1 MNGGVKAAL
10 LISCVALGGCAAAT
24 NPVKVRAIADPS
36 AAISRGGD
44 AILVARGQFMLG
56 NVGLAL
62 EEFRKA
68 QRANP
73 SDTAALAGIGDCYA
87 AMGRFD
93 LAQSNYETALAL
105 APHDRILLL
114 GLAAIF
120 ESEGKVASAA
130 AARAEAGIVRQAAP
144 AQSIA
149 QRQVSAAPLIK
160 ERQIEVPAPVI
171 GSVTVEL
178 PTARPAGH
186 LEARQAVLPEP
197 QIADEM
203 PLKSTVTVEL
213 PPARPASP
221 RLPIPRESETTTAAI
236 ALPPRLERLSSGE
249 VALVTTSKPIWRAS
263 KDIQTASGSTV
274 RWVALAS
281 SPDKP
286 NVQIL
291 NAARSQGLA
300 ASARTVLVGRG
311 WRKIDVADAPT
322 PQRKSVVLYPKNR
335 AILGRRLAAQFGV
348 TAQMADRD
356 DVILVL
362 GRDAVDRI
370 TGQKRS

>member
-1 MNGGVKAAL
+1 
-10 LISCVALGGCAAAT
+10 
-24 NPVKVRAIADPS
+24 
-36 AAISRGGD
+36 
-44 AILVARGQFMLG
+44 MLG
-56 NVGLAL
+56 DVGLAL
-62 EEFRKA
+62 EAFRKA

-105 APHDRILLL
+105 APHDRNLLL
-114 GLAAIF
+114 GIAAIF
-120 ESEGKVASAA
+120 ESEGKTASAA
-130 AARAEAGIVRQAAP
+130 AARVEAGIARQSAP
-144 AQSIA
+144 AAEIAVRPTFAPLAAA
-149 QRQVSAAPLIK
+149 QRQID
-160 ERQIEVPAPVI
+160 VPAPAI

-178 PTARPAGH
+178 PAARPAEH
-186 LEARQAVLPEP
+186 LEARSAALPEP
-197 QIADEM
+197 QIPDDMNLE
-203 PLKSTVTVEL
+203 STVTVQL
-213 PPARPASP
+213 PPVRPVPP
-221 RLPIPRESETTTAAI
+221 RLPVPRDRDTATTAI
-236 ALPPRLERLSSGE
+236 ALPPRLERLSPGE
-249 VALVTTSKPIWRAS
+249 IALVTTSKPIWRAS
-263 KDIQTASGSTV
+263 REVQTASGSTV

-281 SPDKP
+281 SSDKP

-291 NAARSQGLA
+291 NAARSEGLA

-311 WRKIDVADAPT
+311 WRKIAVADAPT

-348 TAQMADRD
+348 TAEMADRD

>member
-1 MNGGVKAAL
+1 MNGGSKAGL
-10 LISCVALGGCAAAT
+10 LISFIALGGCATAT

-44 AILVARGQFMLG
+44 SILVARGQLMLG

-68 QRANP
+68 QRVNP

-93 LAQSNYETALAL
+93 LAQSNYETALAS
-105 APHDRILLL
+105 APHDRKLLL

-120 ESEGKVASAA
+120 ESQGKLASAA
-130 AARAEAGIVRQAAP
+130 AARAEAGIVREAAATQA
-144 AQSIA
+144 IA
-149 QRQVSAAPLIK
+149 QKQALASLPIK
-160 ERQIEVPAPVI
+160 ERQFEVPAPAI
-171 GSVTVEL
+171 GSVTVGL
-178 PTARPAGH
+178 PAARPAEN
-186 LEARQAVLPEP
+186 LESRQVILPEP
-197 QIADEM
+197 QIAEDM
-203 PLKSTVTVEL
+203 PLKSTVTVQL

-221 RLPIPRESETTTAAI
+221 RLPIPRDNEAPTAAVV
-236 ALPPRLERLSSGE
+236 LPPRLERLSSGE
-249 VALVTTSKPIWRAS
+249 VALVTTTKPIWRSS
-263 KDIQTASGSTV
+263 KEVQTASGSTV
-274 RWVALAS
+274 RWVALAD
-281 SPDKP
+281 PGRP

-291 NAARSQGLA
+291 NAARTQGLA

-311 WRKIDVADAPT
+311 WRKIEVADAPM

-348 TAQMADRD
+348 TAEMADRD